1 MPDRLV
7 RPKPSRNQQLGRG
20 RKAHRAVEDQEA
32 ISGDDPVGRPHRA
45 AAVGRFPGRS
55 QARPQERNAARS
67 AARPYRHG
75 GERPGARP
83 MLDAA
88 DRLAGRVGQRTEI
101 MAVRERSFDWRLPA
115 VWAVLLTI
123 SVFAHAY
130 VEVADSGHRLGFGRA
145 VVQEAASHIMVA
157 ALLPAIYW
165 LHRRFPIGASP
176 RNILIRNI
184 LIHVLAIVPFS
195 VTRTVGMT
203 GLRLLWFVGLMG
215 ERYSFPLTADRLFYE
230 FSKDIVNYAMLSAAV
245 VAIRYVLERRPSSEP
260 ALPPARTPSPP
271 PTALPERF
279 AVRKRGGN
287 EVVVEV
293 ADIDWIEA
301 AGNYA
306 VLHVGGDTFEIRSSL
321 SKLEAELDPKRF
333 VRGHKSHMVNIA
345 RVTEVTPWI
354 SGDWRIRLQD
364 GAEVNLSRRYR
375 QRFEALAPVRS

>member
-1 MPDRLV
+1 M
-7 RPKPSRNQQLGRG
+7 SRSPT
-20 RKAHRAVEDQEA
+20 ADIA
-32 ISGDDPVGRPHRA
+32 
-45 AAVGRFPGRS
+45 
-55 QARPQERNAARS
+55 S
-67 AARPYRHG
+67 A
-75 GERPGARP
+75 
-83 MLDAA
+83 
-88 DRLAGRVGQRTEI
+88 
-101 MAVRERSFDWRLPA
+101 
-115 VWAVLLTI
+115 
-123 SVFAHAY
+123 
-130 VEVADSGHRLGFGRA
+130 FGRA

-165 LHRRFPIGASP
+165 LHRRFPMAQP
-176 RNILIRNI
+176 AQRPVRNI

-215 ERYSFPLTADRLFYE
+215 ERYSFPLTVGPVVLRILQRHRELRHAERGRRGHPLHIGAKAIVRGGTPADPR
-230 FSKDIVNYAMLSAAV
+230 AA
-245 VAIRYVLERRPSSEP
+245 ADDQS
-260 ALPPARTPSPP
+260 
-271 PTALPERF
+271 TALPERF

-321 SKLEAELDPKRF
+321 SKLEAELDPRRF
-333 VRGHKSHMVNIA
+333 VRVHKSHMVNIA